1 MVVYFAAPVLPC
13 CRTNTGKQRLVMSR
27 VAFLLL
33 VFSTCTTAVTAA
45 VHQHASPHATLLDMD
60 FCLGKRNS
68 SVDPDDGNFITTVQG
83 NRHSGME
90 TCTLSSG
97 HNLHKRSYSL
107 LPLKQCCSTC
117 MSSKD
122 SKCKSFTFDTNSN
135 TCTESTGVASPT
147 KVVGQPK
154 VASDSSDRCSAL
166 GCKQS
171 WSLVKSP
178 SKEWAKEKAEFLIDS
193 KVSIC
198 DDCSIL
204 PPVTPSTICETCAP
218 GFFLDRMRDRNE
230 DGNVVSSYAQC
241 SICPVASSLFSLIT
255 KRWILYNVS
264 TPEKCTS
271 NKDQVVVDEDESA
284 PFWASDRQTWML
296 SRRTWECTAKISSDT
311 MVTEPKQERDQTQIR
326 KSAALPPAWQTT
338 VGLQPISQKKCED
351 ANLLKDGYQYKYNTG
366 ENEEHEE
373 LKCSCIRRYKTPRS
387 GHCDQEQVIDRA
399 QVNFFLGALGIPRNA
414 LAASCTRC
422 PSGRGGLWCSLCP
435 SGFTSANQIHSTT
448 IKTNKSRTKFLE
460 TRTCLQCAEG
470 RYSQDPSVACKIC
483 ASGLYSDVRGI
494 VECKRCQRG
503 FYYTPGESVASA

>member
-1 MVVYFAAPVLPC
+1 
-13 CRTNTGKQRLVMSR
+13 MSR

-399 QVNFFLGALGIPRNA
+399 QVNFFLGALGIPRNT